1 MDELKNLGELKAC
14 PFCGRGA
21 KLVMEVGENVFE
33 ILVTNVFVRC
43 RVCGARTNTFESI
56 TDEGVED
63 ATLAAYDAWN
73 GRWSK

>member
-1 MDELKNLGELKAC
+1 MDELKAC

-21 KLVMEVGENVFE
+21 KLVTEVGENEFE
-33 ILVTNVFVRC
+33 VSVMNVFVWC
-43 RVCGARTNTFESI
+43 RVCGARTRTFEALYNEDSI
-56 TDEGVED
+56 ED

>member
-1 MDELKNLGELKAC
+1 MDELKAC

-21 KLVMEVGENVFE
+21 KLVTEVGENAFE

-43 RVCGARTNTFESI
+43 RVCGARTNTFVSI
-56 TDEGVED
+56 TDEDVED

-73 GRWSK
+73 GRWGK